1 MGFERFAGQA
11 VAHGIDINTP
21 LAPLENNSSPAVNA
35 VRGLMLKI
43 GNIFIEDTKIFG
55 DPFGAGGF
63 VRHYDER
70 FGGGMEIAQ
79 FVSGAPNKKKDG
91 KCFPRGEVELASE
104 TAYTNYAY
112 SIDITIGDREV
123 DKSVMNLE
131 QASNY
136 AAQKV
141 ATAMK
146 TVSQLHYQSWKQLLS
161 CVVDGTRNIES
172 TDRSDGLGQDVDYE
186 VDVTGY
192 AGQVSDSDYIIPAP
206 SGYTRT
212 TIPNAE
218 DALNMA
224 LDLEAVATAFKW
236 ERNDNNLLEIE
247 NFVRGRPLLFME
259 AATLNA
265 MDAVFSVNGGYQ
277 GFPTVSA
284 RDFLGRFADIVEIDI
299 FPEIPTNEEYTGR
312 LGAVLMDRDALFEI
326 TKYADVEAQRCAKPR
341 STGYNYSGE
350 SIMHIWKGA
359 PSYAML
365 VKESEES
372 EESD

>member
-1 MGFERFAGQA
+1 MGFAKYAGQA

-43 GNIFIEDTKIFG
+43 GNIFIEDTKVFG

-70 FGGGMEIAQ
+70 FGGGVEIAQ
-79 FVSGAPNKKKDG
+79 FVSGAVNKKRDG
-91 KCFPRGEVELASE
+91 SCVPRGEVELASE

-123 DKSVMNLE
+123 DRSVMNLE

-136 AAQKV
+136 AAQKA

-161 CVVDGTRNIES
+161 GVVDGTRNIES
-172 TDRSDGLGQDVDYE
+172 TDRSDGLGQTVNYV
-186 VDVTGY
+186 VDVEGY
-192 AGQVSDSDYIIPAP
+192 AGQVSDTDYIIPSP
-206 SGYTRT
+206 SGYSRT
-212 TIPNAE
+212 TIPEAE

-224 LDLEAVATAFKW
+224 LDLQAVATAFKW
-236 ERNDNNLLEIE
+236 ERDDNNLLGIE

-259 AATLNA
+259 AAILNA

-284 RDFLGRFADIVEIDI
+284 REFLGRFADIVELDI

-365 VKESEES
+365 VKEGA
-372 EESD
+372 